1 MLRPDGC
8 SVYVATVA
16 GNGSP
21 TCQDATVDVTDL
33 ELESRLLGGLSI
45 VNVFYDRLGIDR
57 LLEAHVPGDARL
69 RLSPAAALGVV
80 IRNLVMRHGPVYA
93 LGEWAGRY
101 DPTAVGLTVDD
112 VALLNDD
119 RIGRMLSRLF
129 DADRA
134 SLLTRL
140 VLDAVATFDIDLS
153 RLHNDSTSLKLSGAY
168 AQADGHERGGKP
180 TPAVKHGFS
189 KDHRPDLKQLVWI
202 LTVTAD
208 GAVPIAFRVADGNT
222 ADVTTHI
229 DTWDTLVALT
239 GRADFLYVADSKLAS
254 FDNVAHIHTRGG
266 RLLSVLPASRT
277 EDGVFRDWVVTNR
290 PDWHEIARRPTRDAE
305 HPEDVVSSYEDHLP
319 SADGHRI
326 IWIHSTAKARRDAT
340 RRHQAIAK
348 AIAAIDALN
357 VRLASPRCR
366 IKTAVAAETEAR
378 EHVAELNATRWVT
391 IHVETDTS
399 ESFRQAK
406 RGRPGPN
413 TAYKKIVTTRLRIR
427 FAVNET
433 RVAHDAASDGMWPL
447 ITNDR
452 DLTPT
457 EAFGAY
463 RWQPNLEKRHAQLK
477 GTQLVAPMWLRDP
490 ARIEGLL
497 TCHFIAML
505 TSALIERTIRQ
516 AMAEQGL
523 TELSLYPE
531 DRGCAAP
538 TTARILEIFTGVAR
552 HQLTAPDGTVLRT
565 FHPELTDLQRQ
576 VLDLLDIPTSVYS
589 PSA

>member
-1 MLRPDGC
+1 
-8 SVYVATVA
+8 V
-16 GNGSP
+16 GNEVHFSG
-21 TCQDATVDVTDL
+21 QDVVVDVTDL
-33 ELESRLLGGLSI
+33 ELQSRLLAGLPI

-57 LLEAHVPGDARL
+57 LLEQHVPGDPRL
-69 RLSPAAALGVV
+69 RVSPAAALGVV
-80 IRNLVMRHGPVYA
+80 IRNLVVRHAPVYA

-101 DPTAVGLTVDD
+101 DPVTVGLAADEVE
-112 VALLNDD
+112 LLNDD
-119 RIGRMLSRLF
+119 RVGRMLARLF

-140 VLDAVATFDIDLS
+140 VLDAVQAFDIDLS

-168 AQADGHERGGKP
+168 DTAGGQERGGKP

-229 DTWDTLVALT
+229 DTWNTLVELT
-239 GRADFLYVADSKLAS
+239 GEVGFLYVADSKLAS

-266 RLLSVLPASRT
+266 RFLSVLPASRK
-277 EDGVFRDWVVTNR
+277 EDSVFRDWVVTNR
-290 PDWHEIARRPTRDAE
+290 PDWHEIARRPTRDLE
-305 HPEDVVSSYEDHLP
+305 HPEDVVSAYEDHLP

-326 IWIHSTAKARRDAT
+326 IWIHSTAKARRDAN
-340 RRHQAIAK
+340 RRHQAIAR

-357 VRLASPRCR
+357 MRLSSPRCR
-366 IKTAVAAETEAR
+366 IKTAVGAEAEAR
-378 EHVAELNATRWVT
+378 EAIAELNATRWVN
-391 IHVETDTS
+391 IHVEQDTV

-413 TAYKKIVTTRLRIR
+413 TAYKKMLTTTLRIR
-427 FAVNET
+427 FTVDEQQ
-433 RVAHDAASDGMWPL
+433 VAHDAASDGMWPL

-452 DLTPT
+452 DLPAA
-457 EAFGAY
+457 ELFDAY

-505 TSALIERTIRQ
+505 ISSLIERTIRQ
-516 AMAEQGL
+516 AMAQEGL
-523 TELSLYPE
+523 AELSLYPE
-531 DRGCAAP
+531 DRGCTAP

-552 HQLTAPDGTVLRT
+552 HELTAPDGTVLRT
-565 FHPELTDLQRQ
+565 FHPDLTDLQRQ
-576 VLDLLDIPTSVYS
+576 VLDLLDTPTSIYS
-589 PSA
+589 PVT

>member
-1 MLRPDGC
+1 M
-8 SVYVATVA
+8 
-16 GNGSP
+16 
-21 TCQDATVDVTDL
+21 DVTDL
-33 ELESRLLGGLSI
+33 ELQSRLLAGLPI

-57 LLEAHVPGDARL
+57 LLETHLPGDGRL
-69 RLSPAAALGVV
+69 RVSPAAALGVV
-80 IRNLVMRHGPVYA
+80 IRNLVMRHAPVYA

-101 DPTAVGLTVDD
+101 DPSMVGLAADEPE
-112 VALLNDD
+112 LLNDD
-119 RIGRMLSRLF
+119 RIGRMLARLF

-140 VLDAVATFDIDLS
+140 VLDAVDTFEIDLS
-153 RLHNDSTSLKLSGAY
+153 RLHNDSTSIKLSGAY
-168 AQADGHERGGKP
+168 AAADGHERGGKP
-180 TPAVKHGFS
+180 TPAVSRGFS
-189 KDHRPDLKQLVWI
+189 KDHRPDLKQLVWM

-229 DTWDTLVALT
+229 DTWNALVELT
-239 GRADFLYVADSKLAS
+239 GDAGFLYVADSKLAS

-266 RLLSVLPASRT
+266 RFLSVLPAARR
-277 EDGVFRDWVVTNR
+277 EDRIFRDWVVEHT
-290 PDWHEIARRPTRDAE
+290 PDWAEIARRPTRDTEA
-305 HPEDVVSSYEDHLP
+305 PEDLISAYEDHLR

-326 IWIHSTAKARRDAT
+326 VWIHSTAKARRDAT
-340 RRHQAIAK
+340 RRHQAITR
-348 AIAAIDALN
+348 AIAAIDTLN
-357 VRLASPRCR
+357 TRLSSPRCR

-378 EHVAELNATRWVT
+378 EAIAEINATRWVT
-391 IHVETDTS
+391 IHVEADTVD
-399 ESFRQAK
+399 SFRQAK

-413 TAYKKIVTTRLRIR
+413 TAYKKITRTRLRIR
-427 FAVNET
+427 FTVDEEQ
-433 RVAHDAASDGMWPL
+433 VAHDAASDGMWPM
-447 ITNDR
+447 ITNDP
-452 DLTPT
+452 DMTPA
-457 EAFGAY
+457 ELFAAY

-505 TSALIERTIRQ
+505 LSSLIERTIRN
-516 AMAEQGL
+516 AMTDNGL

-531 DRGCAAP
+531 DRGCTAP
-538 TTARILEIFTGVAR
+538 TTARILQIFTGVAR
-552 HQLTAPDGTVLRT
+552 HELTAPDGQVLRT

-589 PSA
+589 PVT

>member
-1 MLRPDGC
+1 
-8 SVYVATVA
+8 
-16 GNGSP
+16 
-21 TCQDATVDVTDL
+21 VDVTDL
-33 ELESRLLGGLSI
+33 ELESRLLGGLPI
-45 VNVFYDRLGIDR
+45 VGVFYDRLGIDR

-69 RLSPAAALGVV
+69 RISPAAALGVV
-80 IRNLVMRHGPVYA
+80 IRNLVVRHAPVYA

-101 DPTAVGLTVDD
+101 DPSVVGLVGDE
-112 VALLNDD
+112 VGLLNDD
-119 RIGRMLSRLF
+119 RVGRMLALLF
-129 DADRA
+129 DTDRA

-140 VLDAVATFDIDLS
+140 VLDAVESFDIDLS

-168 AQADGHERGGKP
+168 ATAGGQERGGKP
-180 TPAVKHGFS
+180 TPAARHGFS

-208 GAVPIAFRVADGNT
+208 GAVPITFRVTDGNT
-222 ADVTTHI
+222 ADVTTHT
-229 DTWDTLVALT
+229 DTWDALVALT
-239 GRADFLYVADSKLAS
+239 GEVGFLYVADTKLAT
-254 FDNVAHIHTRGG
+254 FDNCRHIHTRGG
-266 RLLSVLPASRT
+266 RFLSVLPASRK
-277 EDGVFRDWVVTNR
+277 EDRVFRDWVVTNT

-305 HPEDVVSSYEDHLP
+305 HPEDIVSAYEDHLP

-340 RRHQAIAK
+340 RRHQAITR

-357 VRLASPRCR
+357 TRLSSPRCR
-366 IKTAVAAETEAR
+366 IKTAVGAEAEAR
-378 EHVAELNATRWVT
+378 EAIAEADATRWIN
-391 IHVETDTS
+391 IHVATDTV
-399 ESFRQAK
+399 ESFRQAR

-427 FAVNET
+427 FAVDEDQI
-433 RVAHDAASDGMWPL
+433 AHDAASDGMWPL
-447 ITNDR
+447 LTNDR
-452 DLTPT
+452 DMPAAEL
-457 EAFGAY
+457 FDAY

-505 TSALIERTIRQ
+505 LSSLIERTIRH
-516 AMAEQGL
+516 AMTDTGL

-531 DRGCAAP
+531 DRGCTAP

-552 HQLTAPDGTVLRT
+552 HELTAPDGQVLRT
-565 FHPELTDLQRQ
+565 FHPDLTDLQQQ
-576 VLDLLDIPTSVYS
+576 VLDLLDIPASVYS
-589 PSA
+589 PVT

>member
-1 MLRPDGC
+1 
-8 SVYVATVA
+8 V
-16 GNGSP
+16 
-21 TCQDATVDVTDL
+21 VDVTDL
-33 ELESRLLGGLSI
+33 KLESRLLAGLPI
-45 VNVFYDRLGIDR
+45 VNVFYDRLAIDR
-57 LLEAHVPGDARL
+57 LLETHVPGDGRL
-69 RLSPAAALGVV
+69 RVSPAAALGVV
-80 IRNLVMRHGPVYA
+80 VRNLVVRHAPVYA

-101 DPTAVGLTVDD
+101 DPSVVGLTTDEVE
-112 VALLNDD
+112 LLNDD
-119 RIGRMLSRLF
+119 RVGRMLARLF

-140 VLDAVATFDIDLS
+140 VLDAVDSFDLDLS

-168 AQADGHERGGKP
+168 ATADGHERGGKP
-180 TPAVKHGFS
+180 TAAVRHGFS
-189 KDHRPDLKQLVWI
+189 KDHRPDLKQLVWM

-222 ADVTTHI
+222 ADVTTHV
-229 DTWDTLVALT
+229 DTWNSLVALT
-239 GRADFLYVADSKLAS
+239 GEVGFLYVADAKLAS

-266 RLLSVLPASRT
+266 RFLSVLPAARR
-277 EDGVFRDWVVTNR
+277 EDRIFRDWVVTNT
-290 PDWHEIARRPTRDAE
+290 PDWTEIDRRPTRDTDL
-305 HPEDVVSSYEDHLP
+305 PEDVVCAYEDHLP

-326 IWIHSTAKARRDAT
+326 VWIHSTAKARRDAT
-340 RRHQAIAK
+340 RRHQAITR

-357 VRLASPRCR
+357 VRLTSPRCR

-378 EHVAELNATRWVT
+378 EAIAELNATRWVRL
-391 IHVETDTS
+391 HVETDTV

-413 TAYKKIVTTRLRIR
+413 TAYKRITTTSLRIR
-427 FAVNET
+427 FDVDET
-433 RVAHDAASDGMWPL
+433 QVAHDAASDGMWPL

-452 DLTPT
+452 DMTPA
-457 EAFGAY
+457 ELFAAY

-505 TSALIERTIRQ
+505 LSSLIERTIRN
-516 AMAEQGL
+516 AMTDAGL
-523 TELSLYPE
+523 DELSLYPE

-538 TTARILEIFTGVAR
+538 TTGRILEIFAGVAR
-552 HQLTAPDGTVLRT
+552 HELTDTDGSVLRT
-565 FHPELTDLQRQ
+565 FQPELTDLQQQ
-576 VLDLLDIPTSVYS
+576 VLNLLDIPTSLYN
-589 PSA
+589 PAT

>member
-1 MLRPDGC
+1 MGNEVHFSGQD
-8 SVYVATVA
+8 VA
-16 GNGSP
+16 
-21 TCQDATVDVTDL
+21 VDVTDL
-33 ELESRLLGGLSI
+33 DLQTRLLAGLPI
-45 VNVFYDRLGIDR
+45 VNAFYDRLGIDR
-57 LLEAHVPGDARL
+57 LLETHVPDDARL
-69 RLSPAAALGVV
+69 RVSPAAALGVV
-80 IRNLVMRHGPVYA
+80 IRNLVVRHAPVYA

-101 DPTAVGLTVDD
+101 DPSVVGLTPADVD
-112 VALLNDD
+112 LLNDD

-140 VLDAVATFDIDLS
+140 VLDAVDNFDIDLS

-168 AQADGHERGGKP
+168 GTADGRERGGKP
-180 TPAVKHGFS
+180 TPAARYGFS

-229 DTWDTLVALT
+229 DTWDALVALT
-239 GRADFLYVADSKLAS
+239 GRTDFLYTADSKLAT
-254 FDNVAHIHTRGG
+254 FDNVAHIHSRGG
-266 RLLSVLPASRT
+266 RFLSVLPASRK
-277 EDGVFRDWVVTNR
+277 EDRIFRDWVVTNT
-290 PDWHEIARRPTRDAE
+290 PDWDEAQRRPTRDPE
-305 HPEDVVSSYEDHLP
+305 HPEDVLSTYQDHLP

-357 VRLASPRCR
+357 MRLSSPRCR
-366 IKTAVAAETEAR
+366 IKTAVTAEAEAR
-378 EHVAELNATRWVT
+378 EAIEEVHATRWVN
-391 IHVETDTS
+391 IHVEQDTA

-413 TAYKKIVTTRLRIR
+413 TAYIKISTTRLRIR
-427 FAVNET
+427 FTVDEDQ
-433 RVAHDAASDGMWPL
+433 VSHDAASDGMWPL
-447 ITNDR
+447 ITNDP
-452 DLTPT
+452 DMPAAELLD
-457 EAFGAY
+457 AY
-463 RWQPNLEKRHAQLK
+463 KWQPNLEKRHAQLK

-505 TSALIERTIRQ
+505 LSSLIERTIRQ
-516 AMAEQGL
+516 AMAQAGL
-523 TELSLYPE
+523 SELSLYPE

-552 HQLTAPDGTVLRT
+552 HELTAPDATVLRT

-576 VLDLLDIPTSVYS
+576 VLDLLDIPSSVYG
-589 PSA
+589 PVT

>member
-1 MLRPDGC
+1 MFATYTLQAQWATTSTSPGQD
-8 SVYVATVA
+8 VA
-16 GNGSP
+16 
-21 TCQDATVDVTDL
+21 VDVTDV
-33 ELESRLLGGLSI
+33 ELKSRQLAGLPI

-57 LLEAHVPGDARL
+57 LLETHVPDDARL
-69 RLSPAAALGVV
+69 RVSPAAALGVV
-80 IRNLVMRHGPVYA
+80 IRNLVVRHAPVYA

-101 DPTAVGLTVDD
+101 DPAAVGLTADD
-112 VALLNDD
+112 IALLNDD
-119 RIGRMLSRLF
+119 RVGRMLARLF

-140 VLDAVATFDIDLS
+140 VLDAIDSFDIDLS

-168 AQADGHERGGKP
+168 EQAHGQERGGKP

-229 DTWDTLVALT
+229 DTWNTLVELT
-239 GRADFLYVADSKLAS
+239 ARTDFLYVADSKLAS
-254 FDNVAHIHTRGG
+254 FDNMAHIHTRGG
-266 RLLSVLPASRT
+266 RFLSVLPASRK

-290 PDWHEIARRPTRDAE
+290 PDWHEIARRPTRDVE
-305 HPEDVVSSYEDHLP
+305 HPEDVVAVYEDHLP

-326 IWIHSTAKARRDAT
+326 IWIHSTGKARRDAN

-357 VRLASPRCR
+357 MRLSSPRCR
-366 IKTAVAAETEAR
+366 IKTAVTAEAEAR
-378 EHVAELNATRWVT
+378 EAIAEVNATRWVS
-391 IHVETDTS
+391 IHVETDTV
-399 ESFRQAK
+399 ETFRQAK

-413 TAYKKIVTTRLRIR
+413 TAYKKVARTTLRIR
-427 FAVNET
+427 FEVDET
-433 RVAHDAASDGMWPL
+433 QVAHDAASDGMWPL

-452 DLTPT
+452 HMPAAELFD
-457 EAFGAY
+457 AY

-505 TSALIERTIRQ
+505 ISSLIERTIRQ
-516 AMAEQGL
+516 AMTAAGL
-523 TELSLYPE
+523 DQLSLYPE
-531 DRGCAAP
+531 DRGCTAP
-538 TTARILEIFTGVAR
+538 TTARILEIFTNVAR
-552 HQLTAPDGTVLRT
+552 HELTTPDGQVLRT
-565 FHPELTDLQRQ
+565 FQPELTDLQHQ
-576 VLDLLDIPTSVYS
+576 VLDLLGIPTSIYS
-589 PSA
+589 PVT

>member
-1 MLRPDGC
+1 VGNDVHFSGQD
-8 SVYVATVA
+8 VA
-16 GNGSP
+16 
-21 TCQDATVDVTDL
+21 VDVTDL
-33 ELESRLLGGLSI
+33 DLQSRLLAGLPI

-57 LLEAHVPGDARL
+57 LMETHVPGDARL
-69 RLSPAAALGVV
+69 RVSPAAALGVV
-80 IRNLVMRHGPVYA
+80 IRNLVVRHAPVYA

-101 DPTAVGLTVDD
+101 EASVVGLTAADVD
-112 VALLNDD
+112 LLNDD
-119 RIGRMLSRLF
+119 RVGRMLSRLF

-140 VLDAVATFDIDLS
+140 VLDAVEAFDIDLS

-168 AQADGHERGGKP
+168 DTAAGQERGGKP
-180 TPAVKHGFS
+180 TPAVRYGFS

-229 DTWDTLVALT
+229 DTWNALVALT
-239 GRADFLYVADSKLAS
+239 GRTDFLYTADSKLAS
-254 FDNVAHIHTRGG
+254 FDNVAHIHSRGG
-266 RLLSVLPASRT
+266 RFLSVLPASRK
-277 EDGVFRDWVVTNR
+277 EDRIFRDWVVTNT
-290 PDWHEIARRPTRDAE
+290 PEWVEAQRRPTRDPE
-305 HPEDVVSSYEDHLP
+305 HPEDVLSTYQDHMP

-357 VRLASPRCR
+357 LRLSSPRCR
-366 IKTAVAAETEAR
+366 IKTAVTAEAEAR
-378 EHVAELNATRWVT
+378 EAIEEVHATRWVN
-391 IHVETDTS
+391 IHVEQDTA

-413 TAYKKIVTTRLRIR
+413 TAYIKISTTRLRIR
-427 FAVNET
+427 FAVDEDQ
-433 RVAHDAASDGMWPL
+433 VAHDAASDGMWPL

-452 DLTPT
+452 DLPAA
-457 EAFGAY
+457 ELLDAY
-463 RWQPNLEKRHAQLK
+463 KWQPNLEKRHAQLK

-505 TSALIERTIRQ
+505 ISSLIERTIRQ
-516 AMAEQGL
+516 AMAQAGL
-523 TELSLYPE
+523 DELSLYPE
-531 DRGCAAP
+531 DRGCTAP
-538 TTARILEIFTGVAR
+538 TTARILEIFTSVAR
-552 HQLTAPDGTVLRT
+552 HELTAPDATVLRT

-576 VLDLLDIPTSVYS
+576 VLDLLDIPATVYS
-589 PSA
+589 PSP

>member
-1 MLRPDGC
+1 MGNEVHFSGQD
-8 SVYVATVA
+8 VA
-16 GNGSP
+16 
-21 TCQDATVDVTDL
+21 VDVTDL
-33 ELESRLLGGLSI
+33 DLQTRLLAGLPI
-45 VNVFYDRLGIDR
+45 VNAFYDRLGIDR
-57 LLEAHVPGDARL
+57 LLETHVPDDARL
-69 RLSPAAALGVV
+69 RVSPAAALGVV
-80 IRNLVMRHGPVYA
+80 IRNLVVRHAPVYA

-101 DPTAVGLTVDD
+101 DPSVVGLTPADVD
-112 VALLNDD
+112 LLNDD

-140 VLDAVATFDIDLS
+140 VLDAVDNFDIDLS

-168 AQADGHERGGKP
+168 GTADGRERGGKP
-180 TPAVKHGFS
+180 TPAARYGFS
-189 KDHRPDLKQLVWI
+189 KDHRPDLKQLVGI

-229 DTWDTLVALT
+229 DTWDALVALT
-239 GRADFLYVADSKLAS
+239 GRTDFLYTADSKLAT
-254 FDNVAHIHTRGG
+254 FDNVAHIHSRGG
-266 RLLSVLPASRT
+266 RFLSVLPASRK
-277 EDGVFRDWVVTNR
+277 EDRIFRDWVVTNP
-290 PDWHEIARRPTRDAE
+290 PDWDEAQRRPTRDPE
-305 HPEDVVSSYEDHLP
+305 HPEDVLSTYQDHLP

-357 VRLASPRCR
+357 MRLSSPRCR
-366 IKTAVAAETEAR
+366 IKTAVTAEAEAR
-378 EHVAELNATRWVT
+378 EAIEEVHATRWVN
-391 IHVETDTS
+391 IHVEQDTA

-413 TAYKKIVTTRLRIR
+413 TAYIKISTTRLRIR
-427 FAVNET
+427 FTVDEDQ
-433 RVAHDAASDGMWPL
+433 VSHDAASDGMWPL
-447 ITNDR
+447 ITNDP
-452 DLTPT
+452 DMPAAELLD
-457 EAFGAY
+457 AY
-463 RWQPNLEKRHAQLK
+463 KWQPNLEKRHAQLK

-505 TSALIERTIRQ
+505 LSSLIERTIRQ
-516 AMAEQGL
+516 AMAQAGL
-523 TELSLYPE
+523 SELSLYPE

-552 HQLTAPDGTVLRT
+552 HELTAPDATVLRT

-576 VLDLLDIPTSVYS
+576 VLDLLDIPSSVYG
-589 PSA
+589 PVT

>member
-1 MLRPDGC
+1 
-8 SVYVATVA
+8 
-16 GNGSP
+16 
-21 TCQDATVDVTDL
+21 VDVTDL
-33 ELESRLLGGLSI
+33 ELESRLLGGLPL

-69 RLSPAAALGVV
+69 RVSPSAALGVV
-80 IRNLVMRHGPVYA
+80 IRNLVVRHAPVYA

-101 DPTAVGLTVDD
+101 DPRVVGLAADE
-112 VALLNDD
+112 AELLNDD
-119 RIGRMLSRLF
+119 RVGRMLSRLF

-140 VLDAVATFDIDLS
+140 VLDAVETFDIDLS
-153 RLHNDSTSLKLSGAY
+153 RLHNDSTSIKLSGAY
-168 AQADGHERGGKP
+168 DTADGQERGGKP
-180 TPAVKHGFS
+180 TPAARYGFS
-189 KDHRPDLKQLVWI
+189 KDHRPDLKQLVWM

-229 DTWDTLVALT
+229 DTWNALVELT
-239 GRADFLYVADSKLAS
+239 GEAEFLYVADSKLAS
-254 FDNVAHIHTRGG
+254 FDNVAHIHSRGG
-266 RLLSVLPASRT
+266 RLLSVLPASRK
-277 EDGVFRDWVVTNR
+277 EDGVFRDWIVTNT
-290 PDWHEIARRPTRDAE
+290 PEWTEAQRRPTRDAE
-305 HPEDVVSSYEDHLP
+305 HPEDVLSTYEDHLP

-326 IWIHSTAKARRDAT
+326 IWIHSTGKARRDAT

-348 AIAAIDALN
+348 AIVAIDALN

-366 IKTAVAAETEAR
+366 IKTPVAAETEAR
-378 EHVAELNATRWVT
+378 EALAELNATRWVN

-413 TAYKKIVTTRLRIR
+413 TAYKKIIRSTLRIR
-427 FAVNET
+427 FTVDEHQ
-433 RVAHDAASDGMWPL
+433 VAHDAASDGMWPL

-452 DLTPT
+452 QMPAAELL
-457 EAFGAY
+457 AAY
-463 RWQPNLEKRHAQLK
+463 KWQPNLEKRHAQLK

-505 TSALIERTIRQ
+505 ISALIERTIRQ
-516 AMAEQGL
+516 AMTHAGID
-523 TELSLYPE
+523 ELSLYPE

-538 TTARILEIFTGVAR
+538 TTARILEIFTGVA
-552 HQLTAPDGTVLRT
+552 HHELTAPDGQVLRT
-565 FHPELTDLQRQ
+565 FHPELTELQRQ
-576 VLDLLDIPTSVYS
+576 VLDLLDIPASVYS
-589 PSA
+589 PVT